1 MSSIA
6 PPSRGGFE
14 RGVDA
19 LAAIGE
25 RAGES
30 SDQRLARHL
39 IVFGGVLMSGGG
51 ALWAAIAWSYGLW
64 LPSLIPAGYALLTAI
79 NLGVLS
85 RDRHIRRA
93 RTIQVVLSLFLP
105 FLFQWSL
112 GGFVY
117 SGGMMLWSMISLV
130 GALTITHRRQAL
142 GWLALYVALTVAS
155 GVLDAWVQDHAPIVP
170 SDDASRAF
178 FVINI
183 VTISVIVFGLAMTLT
198 QRQRRAILA
207 LEAEQEV
214 NLALNQQL
222 ADAVAAREDDIV
234 RLRQA
239 QADLE
244 RASEGLEAQV
254 LARTADLEAARERA
268 EAGTRAKGEF
278 LAVMSHEI
286 RTPLNGILG
295 TADLLQLSPLDPDQQ
310 ELVRLVRRSGD
321 LLLTILNDVLDFS
334 KVEAGKL
341 ELVPR
346 PFDLHAE
353 VEAVVALHRPVTLE
367 RGVALRVEIAP
378 DVPRLLVGDAVRL
391 MQIVGNL
398 LANAVKFT
406 HHGQV
411 MVGVRAVGPTEGA
424 PAQPDRVRL
433 EVTVA
438 DTGIGINKAA
448 LGKLFQPFYQADATN
463 TRRYGGTGLG
473 LAVCSQLVQLMGGT
487 ISAESDVGVGSTF
500 RVDIWVDRLAAE
512 LVAGEVEAASVGF
525 DADGMSVLVAEDNP
539 VNQAIAR
546 RLLERLG
553 CEVSLADDGRAA
565 VEVASGIAF
574 DLILMDVRMPV
585 LDGLSAARAI
595 RALPLPRQPRIV
607 AVTANAYES
616 DRAEC
621 LEAGMDDFMPKPLRL
636 EVLRRQL
643 RRTRAALGGRLELTE
658 EIDFPR

>member
-1 MSSIA
+1 M
-6 PPSRGGFE
+6 SRGVTLGEVFE
-14 RGVDA
+14 RGVNA
-19 LAAIGE
+19 LAAVGE
-25 RAGES
+25 REGETS
-30 SDQRLARHL
+30 AQRLARHL
-39 IVFGGVLMSGGG
+39 IVFGGVMMSGGG
-51 ALWAAIAWSYGLW
+51 ALWAAIAWGYGLW
-64 LPSLIPAGYALLTAI
+64 VPGSVPASYILLTAA
-79 NLGVLS
+79 NLANLA
-85 RDRHIRRA
+85 RDRHIVRA
-93 RTIQVVLSLFLP
+93 RTIQILLSLALP

-130 GALTITHRRQAL
+130 GALTITRRRQAL
-142 GWLALYVALTVAS
+142 TWLAVYVALTVGS
-155 GVLDAWVQDHAPIVP
+155 GIIDAWVQARAPLVP
-170 SDDASRAF
+170 SDDAVRAF

-183 VTISVIVFGLAMTLT
+183 VTISVIVFALAVTLT

-222 ADAVAAREDDIV
+222 AVAVAAREDDIV
-234 RLRQA
+234 RLRRA

-244 RASEGLEAQV
+244 QASEGLEAQV
-254 LARTADLEAARERA
+254 QARTADLEAALVRA

-295 TADLLQLSPLDPDQQ
+295 TADLLQISPLNAEQQ

-341 ELVPR
+341 ELVAR
-346 PFDLHAE
+346 PFDLYAE
-353 VEAVVALHRPVTLE
+353 IEAVVALHRPVTLE
-367 RGVALRVEIAP
+367 RGVALRVDFAP
-378 DVPRLLVGDAVRL
+378 DVPRHLVGDAVRL

-411 MVGVRAVGPTEGA
+411 TVAICLDEGSGD
-424 PAQPDRVRL
+424 PSTGRDRVRL
-433 EVTVA
+433 EVAVS
-438 DTGIGINKAA
+438 DTGIGIEKAA
-448 LGKLFQPFYQADATN
+448 LSKLFQPFYQADSTN

-473 LAVCSQLVQLMGGT
+473 LAVCAQLAQLMGGG

-500 RVDIWVDRLAAE
+500 RAQVWVERLPAD
-512 LVAGEVEAASVGF
+512 LVAGEVDSAAVGF

-565 VEVASGIAF
+565 VEIASAISF

-585 LDGLSAARAI
+585 LDGLAAARAI
-595 RALPLPRQPRIV
+595 RALALPRQPRIV

-616 DRAEC
+616 DRVEC

-643 RRTRAALGGRLELTE
+643 RRTRAALGGRFELTE
-658 EIDFPR
+658 ETDFPR